1 MYETTATAKA
11 LGLPRSAA
19 RTARVALATAL
30 VAVGLVA
37 SPLAAGLVAP
47 PANATT
53 PFIVNSIGDQAD
65 TAVADGVCD
74 VTATVDDTCTLR
86 AAIQEAN
93 ATPGADVIGFRIPNE
108 RTCDLTTDVCRIR
121 PGSALP
127 PITEQVTIDGYS
139 QPGAQPNTKTVG
151 DDAILKIELD
161 GINASNASGLE
172 IRNASDSVIRGLVVN
187 DFATGISVS
196 GSSTGNRIEGNFVG
210 TDPSGTQ
217 DDGNLFDGVVVGG
230 AGVAGLSLRDASVA
244 ASSDF
249 PSQTVVGGATPAARN
264 LISGNGEDG
273 IALVSPSGTRIE
285 GNYIG
290 TDGSGITDLGNTN
303 KGVSV
308 VFASGTTVG
317 GTTAAARNVISG
329 NDGSGLSISS
339 STGTRVLGNRIGT
352 TAGGAAAL
360 GNALGGVETTFSPAS
375 GTAIGDGTA
384 AGSNTIAFNGRDGVE
399 VDATSTGVR
408 VSRNS
413 IFSNAGLGMD
423 LLGQGESDTSDVVTP
438 NDTGDADGGANHR
451 QNSPVLSSAKNA
463 SGKTTL
469 KGKLNSTPGKGFTV
483 QFFSNPSGNEGKR
496 FLGQKSVTT
505 DASGNATFAFSP
517 ASKVALGQTATATAT
532 KNATGETSEFSAP
545 RKVAAS

>member
-1 MYETTATAKA
+1 VMKGGITSGVVYPKA
-11 LGLPRSAA
+11 
-19 RTARVALATAL
+19 VCQLAT
-30 VAVGLVA
+30 
-37 SPLAAGLVAP
+37 
-47 PANATT
+47 
-53 PFIVNSIGDQAD
+53 DH
-65 TAVADGVCD
+65 
-74 VTATVDDTCTLR
+74 
-86 AAIQEAN
+86 
-93 ATPGADVIGFRIPNE
+93 
-108 RTCDLTTDVCRIR
+108 RIR
-121 PGSALP
+121 S
-127 PITEQVTIDGYS
+127 
-139 QPGAQPNTKTVG
+139 VG
-151 DDAILKIELD
+151 
-161 GINASNASGLE
+161 
-172 IRNASDSVIRGLVVN
+172 
-187 DFATGISVS
+187 
-196 GSSTGNRIEGNFVG
+196 GSSAGTRIEGDFIG

-217 DDGNLFDGVVVGG
+217 DEGNRFDGVVVGG
-230 AGVAGLSLRDASVA
+230 LEEAGLAVRGASVA

-264 LISGNGEDG
+264 LISGNDFDG
-273 IALVSPSGTRIE
+273 ITLVNPSGTRIE

-290 TDGSGITDLGNTN
+290 TDRSGTTDLGNTN

-308 VFASGTTVG
+308 SVASGTTLG
-317 GTTAAARNVISG
+317 GTTAASRNVISG

-352 TAGGAAAL
+352 TAGGTGPL
-360 GNALGGVETTFSPAS
+360 GNALGGVETIFSPAS
-375 GTAIGDGTA
+375 STAIGDGTS

-438 NDTGDADGGANHR
+438 NDPGDADGGANHR

-463 SGKTTL
+463 SGKTTI

-496 FLGQKSVTT
+496 FLGQKGVTT

-517 ASKVALGQTATATAT
+517 ASKVALGQTVTATAT
-532 KNATGETSEFSAP
+532 KNATGESSEFSAP
-545 RKVAAS
+545 RKVVAS